1 VSANSACFERELP
14 DHHRLVFEK
23 TDKPRAGVECPTPSS
38 PSGPRSPGNAPWDAR
53 GRRKARELPP
63 SGVHVEMRVPVTPG
77 GVKRIV
83 YALPRGALRFLKRD
97 AHVPA
102 LVADQRS
109 ST

>member
-1 VSANSACFERELP
+1 ML
-14 DHHRLVFEK
+14 
-23 TDKPRAGVECPTPSS
+23 
-38 PSGPRSPGNAPWDAR
+38 
-53 GRRKARELPP
+53 
-63 SGVHVEMRVPVTPG
+63 VPVTPG